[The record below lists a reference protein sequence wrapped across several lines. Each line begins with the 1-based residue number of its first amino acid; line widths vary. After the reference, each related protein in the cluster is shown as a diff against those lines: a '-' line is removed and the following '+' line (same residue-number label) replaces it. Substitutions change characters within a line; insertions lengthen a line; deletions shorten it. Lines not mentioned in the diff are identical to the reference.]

1 MVEDASR
8 IALVAGA
15 SGLVGSKLL
24 PRLLDA
30 SEYGRVYALT
40 RRPLLVDNPRLA
52 NRVVR
57 FDTPLETQLQGM
69 RCHDAYCC
77 LGTTL
82 RTAGSRSAFR
92 AVDHDAVLAF
102 ARFALAAGA
111 ERLVIVSSVG
121 AEATSKNFYLQVKG
135 ETEQALQAL
144 RFRALD
150 LLAPSLLL
158 GTRRHVRPLEAVAQA
173 TLWTVSPLLLGTWL
187 RYRPVTADT
196 VAAAMLGA
204 ARGGRV
210 GLHRYTYEGIRA
222 LSAPPKRQNIRL

>member
-1 MVEDASR
+1 MVEGADR
-8 IALVAGA
+8 LALVAGA

-30 SEYGRVYALT
+30 SEYARVHVLT
-40 RRPLLVDNPRLA
+40 RRPLLIDNPRLA

-57 FDTPLETQLQGM
+57 FDAPLEVQLQGL
-69 RCHDAYCC
+69 RCQDAYCC

-82 RTAGSRSAFR
+82 RAAGSRNAFR
-92 AVDHDAVLAF
+92 MVDHDVVLAF

-121 AEATSKNFYLQVKG
+121 ADPASKNFYLQVKG
-135 ETEQALQAL
+135 ETERALQSL

-150 LLAPSLLL
+150 ILAPSLLL
-158 GTRRHVRPLEAVAQA
+158 GARPLVRPLEAFAQGA
-173 TLWTVSPLLLGTWL
+173 LWAINPLLMGSWE
-187 RYRPVTADT
+187 RYRAIPADR

-204 ARGGRV
+204 ARGGKL
-210 GLHRYTYEGIRA
+210 GLHRYTYPGIRA
-222 LSAPPKRQNIRL
+222 LAAPPARQNIRL